1 MKRAAPWMTERLKKC
16 IKEKGRLYKLFVKGR
31 IQKVTN
37 TNFRN
42 RLTNIIR
49 RVKSLYYA
57 KLFLENAKNSEKVW
71 VILNGLLNR
80 SSKNTLKELVVNNGR
95 PRGDS
100 LVNYINNYFIDIAV
114 SIRGQASQSSIFF
127 HPPTCMKCQ

>member
-16 IKEKGRLYKLFVKGR
+16 IKEKGKLYKLFVKGR